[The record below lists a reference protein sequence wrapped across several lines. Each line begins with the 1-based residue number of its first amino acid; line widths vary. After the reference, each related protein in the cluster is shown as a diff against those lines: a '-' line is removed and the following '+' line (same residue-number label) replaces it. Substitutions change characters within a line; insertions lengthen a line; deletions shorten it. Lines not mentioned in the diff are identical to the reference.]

1 MLKLCHYKSVIFDC
15 DGVILQSNQLK
26 TSVFAEVLVSEK
38 KNLVDS
44 FISYHKKNGGVSRY
58 KKFEYFYKNIKQDK
72 DHENKSRIAVKR
84 YSSLVFNHLL
94 SIDYV
99 PGFINILSYFNR
111 NNIPCYVVSGGDEIE
126 LHKIFKSK
134 EIFNKFNKVL
144 GSPQTKYK
152 NAENLSLSNLI
163 KKPAI
168 LFGDSSIDMKIAIRY
183 GIDFCFVK
191 QFSEWKF
198 GSTIS
203 SKFFFYNIFNFNDPL
218 VSFN

>member
-126 LHKIFKSK
+126 LHKIF
-134 EIFNKFNKVL
+134 
-144 GSPQTKYK
+144 T
-152 NAENLSLSNLI
+152 
-163 KKPAI
+163 
-168 LFGDSSIDMKIAIRY
+168 R
-183 GIDFCFVK
+183 
-191 QFSEWKF
+191 
-198 GSTIS
+198 
-203 SKFFFYNIFNFNDPL
+203 
-218 VSFN
+218 